1 MKGCQKKIMEQ
12 FEQKLRRLR
21 PVKAETLKESILK
34 ESMLQQTNSNSFI
47 FVADLLR
54 ESMTPVLQYLQ
65 RKIRRWKRQAKT
77 VVIAGSIGFL
87 LGAVCVSGLFLSADQ
102 SVDRLSVEAAKQK
115 QPFFSLVPVSS
126 SLLEESLSELNRPID
141 WLQFHRQHSVKI
153 KREKTSYFNSNQN
166 ILSIRGKVDL

>member
-1 MKGCQKKIMEQ
+1 MEQ

-54 ESMTPVLQYLQ
+54 ESITPVLQYMQ

-87 LGAVCVSGLFLSADQ
+87 LGAVCVSGLFLSDDQ
-102 SVDRLSVEAAKQK
+102 SSIDRLSVETAQQK
-115 QPFFSLVPVSS
+115 QQFFSLVPVSS
-126 SLLEESLSELNRPID
+126 SLLEESLLELNRPID
-141 WLQFHRQHSVKI
+141 WLQFHRQHFVKI
-153 KREKTSYFNSNQN
+153 EREKTSYSNQN
-166 ILSIRGKVDL
+166 ILNIRGKVDL